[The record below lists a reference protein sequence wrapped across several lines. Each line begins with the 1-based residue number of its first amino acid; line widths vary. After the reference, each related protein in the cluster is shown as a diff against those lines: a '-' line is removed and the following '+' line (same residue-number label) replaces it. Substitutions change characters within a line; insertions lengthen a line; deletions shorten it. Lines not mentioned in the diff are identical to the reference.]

1 LGKDAQASAFGHN
14 EKGDFVMPLVINT
27 NVASM
32 NAQRNLSYNTSALGR
47 VLERL
52 ASGYKINRA
61 GDDAAGLQIS
71 ESLRAQIRGSKKA
84 LDNVQDG
91 LSVLS
96 ISDGVQG
103 VIQENLQRIRELTVQ
118 AANDTNAT
126 AQRDAIALEINA
138 RRTDIDRI
146 ANSASFNGVTLMAAG
161 SSNPTSFN
169 LQVGPNS
176 NVNNDVIDII
186 SAIGDTTTGT
196 SGLDLA
202 TAAFASNASALA
214 YLDQVDTALI
224 RLNSKRATLGSFQNR
239 LESAAANLTISIENL
254 TNAESRIRNADVAA
268 EAAELTRY
276 QILQQAAASVLR
288 QANQTPQLALSLL
301 NGG

>member
-1 LGKDAQASAFGHN
+1 
-14 EKGDFVMPLVINT
+14 MPLVINT